1 MFAKVST
8 NHLPIKCLVNCP
20 GWPFTAHDSIDELL
34 QCHLQTNGTCR
45 SQNGRPSVCENFC
58 LTQRWENLFGNFF
71 TKKHHRSRST
81 GKTRLYH
88 DFSNKHRQF
97 PQIRHSQH
105 CVPVL
110 AISVVQQM
118 EQRCPLAGHEV
129 MLIWITQNVWA
140 HAGHKRYTAR
150 VLMWSNWSC
159 AQCLVCKCARMLYTS
174 YIGKKM
180 RMSQTFSRFVIILVG
195 AAP

>member
-1 MFAKVST
+1 MNILFTCVFAKVST

-88 DFSNKHRQF
+88 DFSNTNTGNSHK
-97 PQIRHSQH
+97 S
-105 CVPVL
+105 
-110 AISVVQQM
+110 AIHNIVCQSSPS
-118 EQRCPLAGHEV
+118 PL
-129 MLIWITQNVWA
+129 
-140 HAGHKRYTAR
+140 
-150 VLMWSNWSC
+150 SNRWNS
-159 AQCLVCKCARMLYTS
+159 
-174 YIGKKM
+174 
-180 RMSQTFSRFVIILVG
+180 
-195 AAP
+195 AAPWLDMKSC

>member
-1 MFAKVST
+1 MST

-45 SQNGRPSVCENFC
+45 SQNGRPSVCEFFC
-58 LTQRWENLFGNFF
+58 LTERWEILLGNFF
-71 TKKHHRSRST
+71 TKKTSQKSIN
-81 GKTRLYH
+81 GKTTTLSRLFEH
-88 DFSNKHRQF
+88 KHRQF

-129 MLIWITQNVWA
+129 MLIWITQ
-140 HAGHKRYTAR
+140 
-150 VLMWSNWSC
+150 
-159 AQCLVCKCARMLYTS
+159 KC
-174 YIGKKM
+174 
-180 RMSQTFSRFVIILVG
+180 VG
-195 AAP
+195 ACRP